1 MIIDVFNHFMPQ
13 AYLDRLTQLI
23 PGHVA
28 VTAFPRLK
36 TLVDVDARLKLLE
49 PFGDYAQVL
58 SLANPPLELVAPPE
72 VTPELARIAN
82 DALAEICR
90 KHPDRFPTF
99 IAALPMN
106 NVEAA
111 LIETDRAITQLGAR
125 GIQVFTHVAGVP
137 LSDTHSAAVP
147 PHGRARPAGMGA
159 SDARAGFSGLRQR
172 ENLAGRDLVQ
182 LRLALRNHRLHDAAD
197 LFRDCSTNCR
207 G

>member
-13 AYLDRLTQLI
+13 AYLDRLAQLI

-49 PFGDYAQVL
+49 PFGDFAQVL
-58 SLANPPLELVAPPE
+58 SLANPPLELVAPPD

-99 IAALPMN
+99 IAAMPTN
-106 NVEAA
+106 NIDASLAE
-111 LIETDRAITQLGAR
+111 IDRAITTLGAR
-125 GIQVFTHVAGVP
+125 GIQLFTNVAGKP
-137 LSDTHSAAVP
+137 LSNKEF
-147 PHGRARPAGMGA
+147 RPI
-159 SDARAGFSGLRQR
+159 FQR
-172 ENLAGRDLVQ
+172 MVHHDLPVWI
-182 LRLALRNHRLHDAAD
+182 HPM
-197 LFRDCSTNCR
+197 R
-207 G
+207 GP